1 MGKIFMH
8 KIFLII
14 LISVFAISLT
24 ICMTTIDKE
33 GDKEMVK
40 TSIEDVRYRY
50 DDQLLSQEGVVGV
63 GTGETST
70 GEPCINVY
78 VIEKTPELEDTIPKE
93 LDGYTIEIE
102 EIGEVK
108 AL

>member
-1 MGKIFMH
+1 MNK
-8 KIFLII
+8 KFLIVI
-14 LISVFAISLT
+14 LIFAISF
-24 ICMTTIDKE
+24 IVAIAIINKE
-33 GDKEMVK
+33 GGKEMEK
-40 TSIEDVRYRY
+40 PSIEDVISRY

-70 GEPCINVY
+70 GEPCIKVY
-78 VIEKTPELEDTIPKE
+78 VIEKTPELEEVIPKE
-93 LDGYTIEIE
+93 LEGYTVEIE

>member
-1 MGKIFMH
+1 MH
-8 KIFLII
+8 KKFLII
-14 LISVFAISLT
+14 ILILAFAISFIIGMT
-24 ICMTTIDKE
+24 IINKE
-33 GDKEMVK
+33 GSEEMEK
-40 TSIEDVRYRY
+40 TSIEDVRSRY

-63 GTGETST
+63 GTGKTST
-70 GEPCINVY
+70 GEPCIKVY

-93 LDGYTIEIE
+93 LEGYTVEIE